1 MCRSLWLLLGLMLC
15 AFSGQ
20 AQEMYRA
27 VFAGGRTYAME
38 ETRFSMITHGEP
50 VAANAEVELVGN
62 SLLVLMDE
70 GGRLVSF
77 SQSGRY
83 DLSKLNMTQLSDS
96 SAFIYQVWETFY
108 KALPVPDDPLQAES
122 GREAFELMIPSS
134 SQVLGDEVFL
144 CWPDMDEAGYE
155 LRLINEFGEVFHRQK
170 VAEAELKLNL
180 LRKDLLWKQEV
191 TLQVVGA
198 STRYLSPLYTLDR
211 LAPPDYE
218 HFQNLLKNEL
228 TGEDFA
234 VLLTKSAFFENQWL
248 FADAITTINELRESY
263 GAVVDGFWQ
272 YYLERKGQ

>member
-1 MCRSLWLLLGLMLC
+1 M
-15 AFSGQ
+15 
-20 AQEMYRA
+20 
-27 VFAGGRTYAME
+27 
-38 ETRFSMITHGEP
+38 
-50 VAANAEVELVGN
+50 
-62 SLLVLMDE
+62 
-70 GGRLVSF
+70 
-77 SQSGRY
+77 
-83 DLSKLNMTQLSDS
+83 
-96 SAFIYQVWETFY
+96 
-108 KALPVPDDPLQAES
+108 
-122 GREAFELMIPSS
+122 EAFELMIPSS

-248 FADAITTINELRESY
+248 FADAMTTINGLRESY